1 MHRAFMFLLVL
12 VGALVFALPASA
24 CEVCAEYF
32 DWQSLDWCPYCS
44 TVYCGYFT
52 CAVRQ
57 STAWGAY
64 CTGEHAGCFEYGG
77 NCSSEPDIHE
87 PARRQGPHA
96 MNSTPSPAG
105 RLEDQWRLARVRV
118 YKPRPAASQG

>member
-1 MHRAFMFLLVL
+1 MHRALVGLLVL
-12 VGALVFALPASA
+12 FAALLFAPSASA
-24 CEVCAEYF
+24 SEVCAEYF

-44 TVYCGYFT
+44 TVYCGYFS

-57 STAWGAY
+57 SAAWGDY
-64 CTGEHAGCFEYGG
+64 CTGENAGCFEYGG

-96 MNSTPSPAG
+96 SNATPPPI
-105 RLEDQWRLARVRV
+105 RPLEETWRLARVRV
-118 YKPRPAASQG
+118 YQPRTAVSRG

>member
-1 MHRAFMFLLVL
+1 MRRLLFLLV
-12 VGALVFALPASA
+12 VVAALAITVPASA

-32 DWQSLDWCPYCS
+32 DWQSISWCPYCS
-44 TVYCGYFT
+44 TVYCGYFS

-57 STAWGAY
+57 SSAWGSY

-87 PARRQGPHA
+87 PERRQGPHA
-96 MNSTPSPAG
+96 TNSTPLPEG
-105 RLEDQWRLARVRV
+105 RLGDTWRLARTRV
-118 YKPRPAASQG
+118 YKPRAAVSSG